1 MGRLIQ
7 LASAGVMF
15 SARWGKGKRPPKPQ
29 KTLDKM
35 AFFRYN
41 LFRLAAGGKQGEK
54 VKPEGCFIMEPTR
67 NPRGG
72 PKDEQT
78 EKRLFAR

>member
-1 MGRLIQ
+1 MIQ

-15 SARWGKGKRPPKPQ
+15 SAHWSNGKGPAKNQ

-54 VKPEGCFIMEPTR
+54 VKPEGCFIMAPTR

>member
-1 MGRLIQ
+1 MILLERV
-7 LASAGVMF
+7 GVMF
-15 SARWGKGKRPPKPQ
+15 SARLGKEKDYQNPQ

-72 PKDEQT
+72 PKKDEQT
-78 EKRLFAR
+78 EKRMFAR

>member
-1 MGRLIQ
+1 MIQ

-15 SARWGKGKRPPKPQ
+15 SAHWGKGKRPLKPQ

-54 VKPEGCFIMEPTR
+54 GKPGGGFFMGPTR